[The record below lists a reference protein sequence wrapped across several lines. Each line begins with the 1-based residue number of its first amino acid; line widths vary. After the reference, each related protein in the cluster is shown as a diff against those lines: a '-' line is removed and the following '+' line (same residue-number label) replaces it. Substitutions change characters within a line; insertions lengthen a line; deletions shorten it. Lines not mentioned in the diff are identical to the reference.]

1 MKIEVKKIDAVRRE
15 LKFEVPRERVLQKF
29 DEVYQEFGKIA
40 KVKGFR
46 PGKVPRHILE
56 SQHGKMAEEEVAKKL
71 IPEVYQE
78 GIAREKIM
86 PIDLPEIL
94 DVHFREGAVTFTAK
108 LDVKPEVKVS
118 DYKGIQVKRKSSSV
132 GDDEINK
139 TLELFRKQQGL
150 PSGSEHSGQEKG
162 AAEGAMSAVDD
173 AFARG
178 LGFPSL
184 EELRKSLSRQLE
196 MEKDRQNRLDLENQI
211 VEHLLKKSKLVTPQS
226 LVNKQFER
234 RLDDIKYRLK
244 SQGLSEE
251 EIKKKE
257 EEAGPQLRE
266 VVEKDVRVYLIFDR
280 IAELENIEVKGEEN
294 LAVKVMEFLLKEA
307 KWEEAK

>member
-78 GIAREKIM
+78 GIEREKIM

-150 PSGSEHSGQEKG
+150 PSGQSGQEKG
-162 AAEGAMSAVDD
+162 AAEGAVDD
-173 AFARG
+173 TFARG

-196 MEKDRQNRLDLENQI
+196 MEKDRQSRLDLENQI

-226 LVNKQFER
+226 LVNRQFDR
-234 RLDDIKYRLK
+234 RLDDIRYRLK

-257 EEAGPQLRE
+257 EEAGPQLRG

>member
-15 LKFEVPRERVLQKF
+15 LKFEVPRERVLRKF

-40 KVKGFR
+40 KIKGFR
-46 PGKVPRHILE
+46 QGKVPRHILE

-78 GIAREKIM
+78 GIEREKIM

-150 PSGSEHSGQEKG
+150 PGGHEKG
-162 AAEGAMSAVDD
+162 AAEGAVDD

-196 MEKDRQNRLDLENQI
+196 MEKDRQSRIDLETQI

-226 LVNKQFER
+226 LVNRQFER
-234 RLDDIKYRLK
+234 RLDDIRYRLK
-244 SQGLSEE
+244 SQGLSET

-266 VVEKDVRVYLIFDR
+266 VVEKNVRVYLIFDR

-307 KWEEAK
+307 KWEEVK

>member
-15 LKFEVPRERVLQKF
+15 LKFEVPKERVLQKF
-29 DEVYQEFGKIA
+29 DEVYQEFGKSA

-56 SQHGKMAEEEVAKKL
+56 SQHGKLAEEEVAKKL

-78 GIAREKIM
+78 GIEREKIM

-108 LDVKPEVKVS
+108 LDVKPDVKVS
-118 DYKGIQVKRKSSSV
+118 DYKGIQVKRKSSNV
-132 GDDEINK
+132 GEDDINK

-150 PSGSEHSGQEKG
+150 SSGQEKG
-162 AAEGAMSAVDD
+162 ATEGAVDD

-211 VEHLLKKSKLVTPQS
+211 VEHLLKKAKLVTPQS
-226 LVNKQFER
+226 LVNRQFER

-257 EEAGPQLRE
+257 EEVGPQLRE
-266 VVEKDVRVYLIFDR
+266 RVEKDVRIYLIFDK
-280 IAELENIEVKGEEN
+280 IAELENIAVKGEEN

>member
-15 LKFEVPRERVLQKF
+15 LKFEVPKQRVLQKF
-29 DEVYQEFGKIA
+29 DEVYQEFGKFA

-56 SQHGKMAEEEVAKKL
+56 SQHGKLAEEEVAKKL

-94 DVHFREGAVTFTAK
+94 DVQFKEGAVTFTAK

-118 DYKGIQVKRKSSSV
+118 DYKGIQVKRKSSGVS
-132 GDDEINK
+132 GDEINK

-150 PSGSEHSGQEKG
+150 PGGQEKG
-162 AAEGAMSAVDD
+162 AAEAAVGAVDD

-226 LVNKQFER
+226 LVNRQFDR
-234 RLDDIKYRLK
+234 RLDDVRYRLK
-244 SQGLSEE
+244 SQGLSEG

-266 VVEKDVRVYLIFDR
+266 VVEKDVRVYLIFDK

-307 KWEEAK
+307 KWEEVK